1 MQNGR
6 DLRAINTIERILEC
20 AVCLNWKDFA
30 LNSLPMTM
38 QLEYRSGLTHSLDSL
53 KLWSSTSRGYWNL
66 VCEYWMQS
74 STTHQQGITF
84 TGTYSSPALTRM
96 LDAIMH
102 HQDAFSR
109 DSTELLDG
117 LVQVASPNETQSA
130 AARLQMSQALER
142 ITSRTPPGEMATW
155 KTTMSF
161 NGFQGHAMKLYVGNL
176 GFTITDIQLGSLF
189 AQYGTV
195 VSERVIRNQATGHG
209 RGFRFVEMSDPEAR
223 QAMQLLNG

>member
-1 MQNGR
+1 MQNGK

-66 VCEYWMQS
+66 VCEYWMQPS
-74 STTHQQGITF
+74 ATHQQGITF

-102 HQDAFSR
+102 HQEAFSR

-142 ITSRTPPGEMATW
+142 ITSRMPPGEM
-155 KTTMSF
+155 TT
-161 NGFQGHAMKLYVGNL
+161 
-176 GFTITDIQLGSLF
+176 
-189 AQYGTV
+189 
-195 VSERVIRNQATGHG
+195 
-209 RGFRFVEMSDPEAR
+209 
-223 QAMQLLNG
+223 